1 VKKGTKDR
9 HMRRR
14 KLLYIMMNKK
24 AQKVHPKV
32 DLRIV
37 EVGGRAD
44 EAEGTTCYGRTGGE
58 IGG

>member
-1 VKKGTKDR
+1 
-9 HMRRR
+9 M
-14 KLLYIMMNKK
+14 YIMMNKK
-24 AQKVHPKV
+24 AQKFHPKV

-44 EAEGTTCYGRTGGE
+44 EAEGTTCRGRTGGE